1 MFAKAWRA
9 CFRPSF
15 SALCMFGVALGGR
28 GVPLFYTVVRIECAV
43 RPLGRSFSGKGLSWR
58 TRHIA
63 RYCSTSTARCARWS
77 SMNSWA
83 GTSRIS
89 PVLRLSRGSTARS
102 SRVRSAQALPL
113 WPSANPAGR
122 RTTMCSGTRF
132 SPCSIATRPI
142 GTRCSR
148 ATTRRGSARSVQMFS
163 RTRQRTVPSSCSLRR
178 GIRSCW
184 RPSRCFPVARSS
196 GVLRGAA

>member
-1 MFAKAWRA
+1 MFD
-9 CFRPSF
+9 
-15 SALCMFGVALGGR
+15 VALGGR

-43 RPLGRSFSGKGLSWR
+43 RPLGRPFSGKGLSWR

-77 SMNSWA
+77 SMNSWV
-83 GTSRIS
+83 GTSRTS

-102 SRVRSAQALPL
+102 SRVRSVQALLL

-122 RTTMCSGTRF
+122 RTTMCSGTRS
-132 SPCSIATRPI
+132 SPCSIATRPT
-142 GTRCSR
+142 GMRCSQ
-148 ATTRRGSARSVQMFS
+148 ATTRRDSALSAQMFS
-163 RTRQRTVPSSCSLRR
+163 RTRQRAGPSRCSSRR
-178 GIRSCW
+178 GIRLCW

-196 GVLRGAA
+196 GALRGVA